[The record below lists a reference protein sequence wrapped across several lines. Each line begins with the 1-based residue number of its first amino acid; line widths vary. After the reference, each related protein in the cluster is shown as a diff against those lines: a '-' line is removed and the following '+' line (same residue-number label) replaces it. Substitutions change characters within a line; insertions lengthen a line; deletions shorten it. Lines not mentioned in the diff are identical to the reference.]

1 MISSP
6 VAGCLCVLSK
16 HEASSGSNHSNLL
29 RLNSFIPAQT
39 TSSAAPPS
47 LQPQSAAPAIP
58 APSPYQQQSS
68 NAQPKT
74 SAAAPWQQRDP
85 QPQQSKPVP
94 PALQIGPTPTK
105 APPQPLQAQ
114 TASVTGTFQPQ
125 PDHNN
130 PTAAA
135 RPSAASNPSSQSKSQ
150 QGGSMAAGFASPGSQ
165 QGPDLSENTKA
176 SAWSR

>member
-29 RLNSFIPAQT
+29 RLNSFIAAQT

-74 SAAAPWQQRDP
+74 SAAPWQQRDP